1 MSEPV
6 LGVLGGGQLG
16 RMLAQAARGLGVRT
30 RVFDPSPEACAREYA
45 DLVVGEFEDRRALA
59 WFCDGLETATV
70 EFENV
75 PIETARFVDERVSLY
90 PHPRGIEPAQ
100 DRWHERALLAR
111 SGFETPG
118 CVKIDSVAELEAA
131 CGAGGLPAI
140 LKSRRFGYDGKGQA
154 WVREPA
160 GAMAAWD
167 GVGRREA
174 ILDEAVSFDR
184 EISLLAVR
192 GRNGAVGHYDP
203 VENMHLDGM
212 LHTSRA
218 PAAVDEAA
226 LGELRASF
234 ERLLESTGY
243 VGVMAVELFQVGDRF
258 LANEYAPRVHNSGH
272 WTIEGAV
279 TSQFENHVRAVMGMP
294 LGSTASRLHAGMV
307 NLVGS
312 TDAADEV
319 EGRDGVFVHRYGKES
334 RPGRKVG
341 HVTFVADSAAER
353 DLRVASFAATLTGG
367 GS

>member
-16 RMLAQAARGLGVRT
+16 RMLAQAASKIGVRT

-45 DLVVGEFEDRRALA
+45 ELVVGAFDDRRALA

-75 PIETARFVDERVSLY
+75 PIETARFVAERVSLF
-90 PHPRGIEPAQ
+90 PGPRGIEPAQ
-100 DRWHERALLAR
+100 DRVPERALLAR
-111 SGFETPG
+111 AGFETPACTPVETLG
-118 CVKIDSVAELEAA
+118 QIDAVVDSAR
-131 CGAGGLPAI
+131 LPLI

-154 WVREPA
+154 WVRDPSDA
-160 GAMAAWD
+160 SSAWERI
-167 GVGRREA
+167 GRKPA

-184 EISLLAVR
+184 EVSLLAVR
-192 GRNGAVGHYDP
+192 GRDGTKRHYDP
-203 VENMHLDGM
+203 VENVHAGGI

-218 PAAVDEAA
+218 PATVDAVS
-226 LGELRASF
+226 LGVLRASV
-234 ERLLESTGY
+234 ERLMDETGY
-243 VGVMAVELFQVGDRF
+243 VGVLAVELFQVGDRF

-294 LGSTASRLHAGMV
+294 LGATDSRAHAGMV
-307 NLVGS
+307 NLIGS
-312 TDAADEV
+312 TDAAA
-319 EGRDGVFVHRYGKES
+319 GLKGADGAFVHLYGKEP

-341 HVTFVADSAAER
+341 HVTFVAESSEER
-353 DLRVASFAATLTGG
+353 DARVRSFAASAGG
-367 GS
+367 GA